1 MKKPQNGPKIRQHQ
15 KSKRILNPPQPV
27 VRTVATARAQE
38 TAHDGISPAVTPQL
52 AQPQRATER
61 SFEKLYQRHVHAV
74 YRYAL
79 AVLHNEADAEDVTQM
94 TFLNAYRAFQ
104 RGERPHRPHNWLI
117 KIAHNVCRQRFRD
130 SSRRPQEVEF
140 DETLA
145 ATPTQD
151 SDVPTGGEIRRA
163 LGFLA
168 FNQRAALV
176 MRELEGRSYA
186 EIAQILDISVGAVET
201 LIFRARRALREQL
214 EGGLTCQEAELTLSR
229 LDERKLSSSERGSL
243 RAHLRECKDCAVLER
258 RQRAQRAAL
267 KNLGAVPLPASLA
280 GSFFGGSAAGGGAA
294 VAGMG
299 IGAKIATVL
308 AAGIVATGVGREA
321 VEAVQASSDP
331 APSRPAAVNP
341 AISSASTNR
350 RVDASRIATRSKKRS
365 RKAER
370 STNRGASK
378 SHGIGASRPRTAPTG
393 GTQQSDSSASN
404 PAVPQLPRVRPPAIQ
419 VPPVPQLPVQ
429 VPPVQV
435 PPLPVPVPQLPV
447 PPPPPIIP

>member
-1 MKKPQNGPKIRQHQ
+1 MLAHAQ
-15 KSKRILNPPQPV
+15 
-27 VRTVATARAQE
+27 RTT
-38 TAHDGISPAVTPQL
+38 D
-52 AQPQRATER
+52 R
-61 SFEKLYQRHVHAV
+61 SFEKLYKRHVHAV

-79 AVLHNEADAEDVTQM
+79 AVLHNEADAEDVTQT

-117 KIAHNVCRQRFRD
+117 KIAHNTCRQRFRD

-140 DETLA
+140 DDALAPA
-145 ATPTQD
+145 ATQDTDIPTA
-151 SDVPTGGEIRRA
+151 SEIRRA

-186 EIAQILDISVGAVET
+186 EIAQVLDLSVGAVET

-214 EGGLTCQEAELTLSR
+214 EGGLTCEEAGLTLSR
-229 LDERKLSSSERGSL
+229 LEERKLSSSERGAL

-280 GSFFGGSAAGGGAA
+280 GSFFGGSAT

-299 IGAKIATVL
+299 IGAKLAAVL
-308 AAGIVATGVGREA
+308 AAGLVATGAAR
-321 VEAVQASSDP
+321 EAVQAVQASDTP
-331 APSRPAAVNP
+331 APSRPAATRANP
-341 AISSASTNR
+341 TSSSTSGR
-350 RVDASRIATRSKKRS
+350 GRVDVNAVPTRSKKSS

-370 STNRGASK
+370 RRTNRFRGAAK
-378 SHGIGASRPRTAPTG
+378 SMHGIAATRPGTTPTG
-393 GTQQSDSSASN
+393 GAQREGSATV
-404 PAVPQLPRVRPPAIQ
+404 PAVPQLPRVTPPAIQ
-419 VPPVPQLPVQ
+419 VPPVQLPVQVPPVQ

-435 PPLPVPVPQLPV
+435 PPLPVPVPPVTV
-447 PPPPPIIP
+447 PPPPPLP